1 MEIPKIDVGDV
12 LTMKKQHPCGGS
24 VWTVVRLGADVKL
37 QCDTCGKYINL
48 TRDELK
54 KRAKA
59 TAIAKGTENGV

>member
-1 MEIPKIDVGDV
+1 MYELNQSIV
-12 LTMKKQHPCGGS
+12 MKKQHPCGGS